1 MQKVKKV
8 IIILGIILIVIISI
22 IAILTIN
29 KIRIGNL
36 LKDKVTTTE
45 YKQEKTLQL
54 VDDKLDFYAIQ
65 DCVEKYY
72 IYYAR
77 TFNAEDYYSMTY
89 GRANNSETIKEYEQK
104 SATVLYNMLD
114 EELKQT
120 EEITIENIK
129 TKLKQIKISSVNII
143 NMYVCE
149 QSENINIYIAEGI
162 LKEENTDNIMQFQII
177 INLNIPNRTF
187 SIIPQEYVEKNY
199 KDIEIGKGID
209 INVPESIPEND
220 NNTFRYKKTSEETYV
235 QDLFA
240 KLKDEIKY
248 YPELAYNN
256 LDEEYRNKKFESL
269 EDFKKYI
276 NNNEEKYS
284 KMQVKEYQKTIED
297 DYTQY
302 ICVDQD
308 GNYYIFRETS
318 LMQYNLML
326 DTYTIDLSDFIEKYD
341 SSEENVKVALNI
353 EKLRQAIKDG
363 DYKYVY
369 NKLDN
374 TFKSNNFKTLEIF
387 ENYIKDNFSGANNVE
402 YKQYEQITGVHVYNL
417 GITNSSE
424 GNTINAKVVMQLK
437 DERDFAFSFSVEN

>member
-1 MQKVKKV
+1 
-8 IIILGIILIVIISI
+8 
-22 IAILTIN
+22 
-29 KIRIGNL
+29 
-36 LKDKVTTTE
+36 
-45 YKQEKTLQL
+45 
-54 VDDKLDFYAIQ
+54 
-65 DCVEKYY
+65 
-72 IYYAR
+72 
-77 TFNAEDYYSMTY
+77 
-89 GRANNSETIKEYEQK
+89 
-104 SATVLYNMLD
+104 
-114 EELKQT
+114 
-120 EEITIENIK
+120 
-129 TKLKQIKISSVNII
+129 
-143 NMYVCE
+143 MYVCE

>member
-318 LMQYNLML
+318 LMQYNLM
-326 DTYTIDLSDFIEKYD
+326 FI
-341 SSEENVKVALNI
+341 
-353 EKLRQAIKDG
+353 
-363 DYKYVY
+363 
-369 NKLDN
+369 
-374 TFKSNNFKTLEIF
+374 T
-387 ENYIKDNFSGANNVE
+387 
-402 YKQYEQITGVHVYNL
+402 
-417 GITNSSE
+417 
-424 GNTINAKVVMQLK
+424 
-437 DERDFAFSFSVEN
+437 

>member
-1 MQKVKKV
+1 
-8 IIILGIILIVIISI
+8 
-22 IAILTIN
+22 
-29 KIRIGNL
+29 
-36 LKDKVTTTE
+36 
-45 YKQEKTLQL
+45 
-54 VDDKLDFYAIQ
+54 
-65 DCVEKYY
+65 
-72 IYYAR
+72 
-77 TFNAEDYYSMTY
+77 
-89 GRANNSETIKEYEQK
+89 
-104 SATVLYNMLD
+104 
-114 EELKQT
+114 
-120 EEITIENIK
+120 
-129 TKLKQIKISSVNII
+129 
-143 NMYVCE
+143 MYVCE

-187 SIIPQEYVEKNY
+187 SIIPQEYVEKNN